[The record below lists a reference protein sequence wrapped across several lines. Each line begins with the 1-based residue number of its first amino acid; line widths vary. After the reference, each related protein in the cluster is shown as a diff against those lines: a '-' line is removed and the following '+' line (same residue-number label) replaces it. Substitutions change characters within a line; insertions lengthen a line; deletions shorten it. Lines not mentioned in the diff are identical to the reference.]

1 MNITASKIYDYIQC
15 PHKVWRDIYGPLEE
29 KSTKVNPFVQL
40 LWDRGV
46 AHEENILKG
55 MGEYVDIGKGT
66 LEERNKE
73 TIEAMKAGEP
83 LIYQGVIKYKDLL
96 GIPDLLKRLPDG
108 NYVPMDIKS
117 GAGME
122 GADEDLGDEGK
133 PKKHYA
139 FQLCV
144 YSEALIGVGFAE
156 DKKGYIIDGE
166 GKTVEYLLDDWWD
179 KYEQTKN
186 EVQNLMENKY
196 KNLPAY
202 GGVCKL
208 CPWYE
213 SCKKWCK
220 ETNDLS
226 NIFYLGRGK
235 RDRLNEELGIKSVDQ
250 LSKAKLEELIERK
263 KSDKSFLKGIGEK
276 TIAQFIKRADIL
288 TNIKK
293 PVISGKIEF
302 PKTAYEL
309 YFDIEDDPTR
319 DIVYLHGI
327 WERHNGRKRFVSFVA
342 KDDKPASEKIAWQ
355 EFWDYIKK
363 LPKDDFSVYY
373 YSSHEKTTYRRL
385 QEKYPDVIS
394 VEELE
399 TFFGNPNVIDLYKV
413 ILGNTDWPLS
423 SYSVKEIAVYLG
435 FKWRDENPSG
445 AASIEWFNSYIETKD
460 RKHLDRI
467 LIYNEDDCKAMAV
480 IKDFLDKQ

>member
-1 MNITASKIYDYIQC
+1 MSITASKIYDYIQC
-15 PHKVWRDIYGPLEE
+15 PHKVWRDIHGPQEE
-29 KSTKVNPFVQL
+29 RSKEVNPFVQL

-55 MGEYVDIGKGT
+55 LGKYVDIGKGS
-66 LEERNKE
+66 LEERSHK
-73 TIEAMKAGEP
+73 TLEAMKAGEP
-83 LIYQGVIKYKDLL
+83 LIYQGVIKYNNLL
-96 GIPDLLKRLPDG
+96 GIPDLLRKLPDG

-122 GADEDLGDEGK
+122 GADEDSGEEGK

-144 YSEALIGVGFAE
+144 YSETLIGVGFAK

-166 GKTVEYLLDDWWD
+166 GKTVEYLLDEWWE

-235 RDRLNEELGIKSVDQ
+235 RDRLN
-250 LSKAKLEELIERK
+250 
-263 KSDKSFLKGIGEK
+263 
-276 TIAQFIKRADIL
+276 
-288 TNIKK
+288 
-293 PVISGKIEF
+293 
-302 PKTAYEL
+302 
-309 YFDIEDDPTR
+309 
-319 DIVYLHGI
+319 
-327 WERHNGRKRFVSFVA
+327 
-342 KDDKPASEKIAWQ
+342 
-355 EFWDYIKK
+355 
-363 LPKDDFSVYY
+363 
-373 YSSHEKTTYRRL
+373 
-385 QEKYPDVIS
+385 
-394 VEELE
+394 
-399 TFFGNPNVIDLYKV
+399 GN
-413 ILGNTDWPLS
+413 
-423 SYSVKEIAVYLG
+423 
-435 FKWRDENPSG
+435 
-445 AASIEWFNSYIETKD
+445 
-460 RKHLDRI
+460 
-467 LIYNEDDCKAMAV
+467 
-480 IKDFLDKQ
+480 